1 MMQQLPEV
9 LEHEPLV
16 HAPFEVRL
24 NGTVSLT
31 DILPSFFYLDLEPK
45 PTMIRLA
52 AVGFPQPFERPIPGS
67 SSRR

>member
-31 DILPSFFYLDLEPK
+31 DILPSFFYHDL
-45 PTMIRLA
+45 
-52 AVGFPQPFERPIPGS
+52 
-67 SSRR
+67 